1 MINFKQL
8 VEKELKGKLRQG
20 SQEALLLEQ
29 VRLKQGELAASLELR
44 AEQGTTPEDLKG
56 FEDATD
62 TYIDSYIDNLLEQAD
77 LTSRSK
83 SKIKLG
89 ALHPLR
95 DSRGRFISVFNLA
108 RLLNV
113 VLYKYVKA
121 LMGTGGKLVYRT
133 GRLANSAE
141 ITEISPVDD
150 DRVSG
155 SIYFTYMLA
164 PYSTF
169 ELGGKQGSSLRA
181 PSTLIDE
188 AIEDALRDLLSPESV
203 DRLRVIFEGV

>member
-29 VRLKQGELAASLELR
+29 VRLKQGELTASLELR

-150 DRVSG
+150 DRISG

-169 ELGGKQGSSLRA
+169 EPGGKQGSSLRA